1 MGLLPAFCAWEKD
14 DGFGTELVNDLAA
27 RAAGRARYSAVIHY
41 CNGANVQLWTVGRD
55 GGKDRRTLGAI
66 GHSVGGVF
74 DVAAGKDLAGGSKD
88 GGPDAEFGVGC
99 VGILHCCFCG
109 VDQLGTIGGLLFCHR
124 LVWWPLVIRTYGG
137 SA

>member
-74 DVAAGKDLAGGSKD
+74 DVAAGDDSTVRKQDSGA
-88 GGPDAEFGVGC
+88 DAEVAVRSVGVMSDRKGALLQ
-99 VGILHCCFCG
+99 VP
-109 VDQLGTIGGLLFCHR
+109 GLR
-124 LVWWPLVIRTYGG
+124 G
-137 SA
+137 